1 MSVNAAGSEA
11 SRLVAAA
18 RSLAPTIADLRDEI
32 ERERRIPSSLIE
44 RMRNL
49 GLFSLWLAREF
60 GGRELSLSEFARGIG
75 ALAQADGF
83 VGWGVSANFESAG
96 RVMLGLEPGTAHL

>member
-1 MSVNAAGSEA
+1 MLLGPRRV
-11 SRLVAAA
+11 RLVAAA

-49 GLFSLWLAREF
+49 GLFSLWLTREF
-60 GGRELSLSEFARGIG
+60 GGPELSLSEFAGVIG